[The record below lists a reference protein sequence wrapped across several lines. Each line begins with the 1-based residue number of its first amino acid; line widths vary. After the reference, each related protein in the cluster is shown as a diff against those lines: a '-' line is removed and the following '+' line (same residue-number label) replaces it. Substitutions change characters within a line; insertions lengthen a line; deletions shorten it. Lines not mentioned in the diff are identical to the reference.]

1 MRNPID
7 GTWRRRIHLLRHGE
21 VSYID
26 GRGTRVADPR
36 LVDLTERGREQ
47 AAALGAMLAD
57 TPIDKVICSGLPR
70 TSQTATIVTAGRDLP
85 IHELPELEEI
95 RPGPLD
101 PVAPDRIPWETAYA
115 LWQAGEAQARYRNGE
130 RFDHFAE
137 RIATGLAKILAQPD
151 WNDLLLV
158 LHGAVNRAILCWAV
172 GAGLTSFAAFDQDFC
187 CHNLI
192 DIDANERG
200 EIARKVVRAINITP
214 YDIAKREMRLTSM
227 ETMVMRATALIK
239 QARNN

>member
-7 GTWRRRIHLLRHGE
+7 GTWRRRIHLLRHAE
-21 VSYID
+21 VSYVD
-26 GRGTRVADPR
+26 GRGARVADPR
-36 LVDLTERGREQ
+36 MVDLTERGRAQ
-47 AAALGAMLAD
+47 AQAVGAMLAG

-70 TSQTATIVTAGRDLP
+70 TRQTAEIVMAGRGLP
-85 IHELPELEEI
+85 IHEMHGLEEI
-95 RPGPLD
+95 RSGAQEPA
-101 PVAPDRIPWETAYA
+101 APDRIPWETAYA
-115 LWQAGEAQARYRNGE
+115 LWQAGEPEARYRNGE

-137 RIATGLAKILAQPD
+137 RIALGLAEILAQRD

-187 CHNLI
+187 CHNVI
-192 DIDANERG
+192 DIDANEQG

-214 YDIAKREMRLTSM
+214 YDITKRDMKLTSM
-227 ETMVMRATALIK
+227 ENMVMRAAALMER
-239 QARNN
+239 ARKA